1 MPHLAEGLLMFLLN
15 LVHVTELPFPLP
27 RTLLLVLRGGAWLRL
42 RWAARLACASSAPAG
57 VLRSPGAK
65 PVAAPIGPGCWAIRS
80 ICMARDYLPTC
91 RNLIVT

>member
-1 MPHLAEGLLMFLLN
+1 MPHLADGLLVFLLN

-57 VLRSPGAK
+57 VLKSPGAK
-65 PVAAPIGPGCWAIRS
+65 PVAAPIGPGGWAIRS
-80 ICMARDYLPTC
+80 ICVAAATYPLAEI
-91 RNLIVT
+91 LL